1 MRAQQ
6 NKAVVQA
13 FVDAVN
19 AQDWAKM
26 AQLIDPHWDNLSG
39 LKQRGHYKSETV
51 SETPT
56 QPSATPLAK

>member
-13 FVDAVN
+13 FVDALN

-26 AQLIDPHWDNLSG
+26 DQLIDPHWDNLSG
-39 LKQRGHYKSETV
+39 LKQLGHYKSATV
-51 SETPT
+51 S
-56 QPSATPLAK
+56 